1 MWAQVRGLKEWSA
14 ARYVLLGED
23 VRADKVGDAFCLV
36 TPHPQVRPHPHP
48 QSCGV
53 SKKPCLQSQS

>member
-36 TPHPQVRPHPHP
+36 TPHPQVRPKAADNW
-48 QSCGV
+48 V
-53 SKKPCLQSQS
+53 SVWE